1 MMAENKLEFIK
12 STFSEYDVQFFENFT
27 KSILFNP
34 ICDENIT
41 IYYYE
46 DDDFT
51 PFCVCFSF
59 QHCHLMDEEDVI
71 EWISHIIT
79 GDKFAIEF
87 FKNGEQCFGTEI
99 KAKELLGLS
108 YEKLEQITGY
118 YGLTKLLSIVDAF
131 KVRGWNSQHNFDAI
145 FVRDDKGNILIK
157 KL

>member
-1 MMAENKLEFIK
+1 
-12 STFSEYDVQFFENFT
+12 
-27 KSILFNP
+27 
-34 ICDENIT
+34 
-41 IYYYE
+41 
-46 DDDFT
+46 
-51 PFCVCFSF
+51 
-59 QHCHLMDEEDVI
+59 MDEEDVI

-99 KAKELLGLS
+99 KAKELLDLS